1 MDLLLTAGM
10 PWVTILYVILI
21 DWIMIITGLIGA
33 LVSSEYKWGF
43 FAFGKLFPIPTGS
56 VESGRQM
63 QDADFQT

>member
-33 LVSSEYKWGF
+33 LVSSSYKWGY
-43 FAFGKLFPIPTGS
+43 FAFGTVCSCI
-56 VESGRQM
+56 
-63 QDADFQT
+63 